1 MELIFRLKLTNSMK
15 KLRLLIIEDDTNV
28 IATYTR
34 DINSFNKT
42 NEYLNIEET
51 ILSDKDLAVEILKNS
66 DNVFDGA
73 IIDLDLKNSGGS
85 DSSGNEVIMEIKGNL
100 RFPVFV
106 ISGTSHNLDP
116 SLSEETS
123 FFKVRDRDDDFDF
136 IEEIVAIYNTG
147 ITEILKRKG
156 TIESYISN
164 IFWNHISNSMDVWI
178 NDASR
183 TPEEKHKSLL
193 RYTLLH
199 IQEYLELSEESD
211 FEDYHPAEI
220 YITPPVKPYVFTGD
234 IVAENQ
240 TGIKYIVLTPSCDLA
255 HHGKTEVVLLV
266 QIQNKNEGEISKL
279 KTIINNPE
287 ESNGNKRSA
296 EKELKRLI
304 SNSQSS
310 KFHFLPDYKDIEA
323 GLIDF
328 QLLKSDSKDS
338 LPFNYSRIASVNST
352 FTKDIVARFSYYYS
366 RQGSPDFD
374 IEEIYRSLI

>member
-1 MELIFRLKLTNSMK
+1 MKELKL
-15 KLRLLIIEDDTNV
+15 LIVEDDSNV
-28 IATYTR
+28 IDTYTR
-34 DINSFNKT
+34 DINSYNKT
-42 NEYLNIEET
+42 STDLKIIET
-51 ILSDKDLAVEILKNS
+51 ILSDKDIALGILKNS
-66 DNVFDGA
+66 DNNFDGA
-73 IIDLDLKNSGGS
+73 VIDLDLKQSGGS
-85 DSSGNEVIMEIKGNL
+85 DSSGNEVIKEIKENL

-106 ISGTSHNLDP
+106 ISGTSHNLDL

-123 FFKVRDRDDDFDF
+123 FFKVRDRDADFDF
-136 IEEIVAIYNTG
+136 IEQIVAIYNTG
-147 ITEILKRKG
+147 ITEILNRKG
-156 TIESYISN
+156 TIESYIN
-164 IFWNHISNSMDVWI
+164 TIFWNHISTSMDVWI
-178 NDASR
+178 NDPSR

-220 YITPPVKPYVFTGD
+220 YITPPVKPNVFTGD
-234 IVAENQ
+234 IVLENQ

-255 HHGKTEVVLLV
+255 HRGKTEVVLLV
-266 QIQNKNEGEISKL
+266 QIQNKNEGEIIRL

-287 ESNGNKRSA
+287 ESNGNKKSA

-304 SNSQSS
+304 SNNHSS

-328 QLLKSDSKDS
+328 QLLKSASKDS
-338 LPFNYSRIASVNST
+338 LLVDYIRIASVNST

-374 IEEIYRSLI
+374 IEEIYSSLI